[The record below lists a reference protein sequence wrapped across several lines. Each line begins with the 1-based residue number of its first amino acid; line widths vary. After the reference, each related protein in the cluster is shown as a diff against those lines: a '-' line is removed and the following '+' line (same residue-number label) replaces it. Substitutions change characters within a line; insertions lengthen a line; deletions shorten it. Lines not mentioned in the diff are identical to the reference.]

1 MPFDPRVC
9 SVTWVGRPL
18 DPIVSVCLRSP
29 LDDMSKA
36 NTDTA
41 EPQGC
46 CAWRG
51 DRRADQGTRRDFGPK
66 SIARRFLSREHHVAA
81 ELIMAWMRG
90 ACMRAHL
97 DAIGNVCGRYEG
109 ERPGLPC
116 LMLVSHYD
124 TVRDAGKWDGP
135 LV

>member
-1 MPFDPRVC
+1 
-9 SVTWVGRPL
+9 
-18 DPIVSVCLRSP
+18 
-29 LDDMSKA
+29 
-36 NTDTA
+36 
-41 EPQGC
+41 
-46 CAWRG
+46 
-51 DRRADQGTRRDFGPK
+51 
-66 SIARRFLSREHHVAA
+66 
-81 ELIMAWMRG
+81 MAWMCG

>member
-1 MPFDPRVC
+1 V
-9 SVTWVGRPL
+9 
-18 DPIVSVCLRSP
+18 LR
-29 LDDMSKA
+29 L
-36 NTDTA
+36 
-41 EPQGC
+41 
-46 CAWRG
+46 
-51 DRRADQGTRRDFGPK
+51 
-66 SIARRFLSREHHVAA
+66 ARRSSGGLRNSARFRTEEHRATVSFPREHHAAA

-116 LMLVSHYD
+116 PMLVSHYD
-124 TVRDAGKWDGP
+124 TVCCAGKWDGP